1 MSISGTSSCD
11 VGQQVPSV
19 NSISTQR
26 LLFSH
31 CSSTTPLPQQSSV
44 IPSGVGQHSPVKL
57 AAIQTGFKLHWAE
70 LGSLL
75 GTSDGNA
82 DGTIVSE
89 IMDNV
94 GRNEGDV
101 VGSSDDISV
110 GSSVGTIVLVGAEVG
125 VVSTAKVGALVGNS
139 VVGVVVLTWMGAR
152 DGAIVAFVAVV
163 VGTIGMISPSKHGD
177 VNSAKCGL
185 SVPFL

>member
-1 MSISGTSSCD
+1 
-11 VGQQVPSV
+11 
-19 NSISTQR
+19 
-26 LLFSH
+26 
-31 CSSTTPLPQQSSV
+31 
-44 IPSGVGQHSPVKL
+44 
-57 AAIQTGFKLHWAE
+57 
-70 LGSLL
+70 
-75 GTSDGNA
+75 
-82 DGTIVSE
+82 
-89 IMDNV
+89 MDNV

-101 VGSSDDISV
+101 VGASDDISV